1 MTMDRFH
8 LNHSCKLVLL
18 VATAVYLPLLCF
30 VAPCSGQDKTS
41 AEKQAIKQVE
51 ESGGRVLKISA
62 ADDSREVS
70 FYLSSKPIG
79 DAQLANINSISNI
92 IWLNLAGT
100 EITDAS
106 LKQIARLPQLKKL
119 HLERTKIGDNG
130 LKHLKGASQLTYL
143 NLYGT
148 QVTDAGL
155 EHIQSLPKLE
165 KLYVWKSK
173 VTDAGIAALQK
184 SRPQLMIV
192 GELKLKPI
200 VAEPPKKPETK
211 KPETKKP
218 ETKKTK
224 AAKKPKDKESDSK
237 KE

>member
-8 LNHSCKLVLL
+8 LNPSCKLVLL
-18 VATAVYLPLLCF
+18 TATALYLPLLCF
-30 VAPCSGQDKTS
+30 VAQCGGQDKNS
-41 AEKQAIKQVE
+41 AENQAIKQVE
-51 ESGGRVLKISA
+51 ESGGRVSKISA

-100 EITDAS
+100 EITDAA
-106 LKQIARLPQLKKL
+106 LKQIARLPQLRKL
-119 HLERTKIGDNG
+119 HLERTNIGDDG

-173 VTDAGIAALQK
+173 VTEAGIAALQK
-184 SRPQLMIV
+184 SRPQLMVV

-200 VAEPPKKPETK
+200 VAEPPKKPEPK
-211 KPETKKP
+211 KPEP
-218 ETKKTK
+218 KKTK
-224 AAKKPKDKESDSK
+224 ATKKPKNKDADSK